1 MEKKA
6 YIYNNN
12 KLAGYLSYEDNEY
25 LFRYDD
31 NYFNDKSKPAVCL
44 SLPKTDKVHRS
55 KVLFPFF
62 FGLLAE
68 GEQKKLQCR
77 KLRID
82 ENDNFIRLIKTAGNT
97 IGSISV
103 KEEIAE

>member
-12 KLAGYLSYEDNEY
+12 ELAGYLSYEDNEY

-31 NYFNDKSKPAVCL
+31 NYFTDITKPAVCL
-44 SLPKTDKVHRS
+44 SLPKTEKVHRS

-68 GEQKKLQCR
+68 GEQKYLQCR
-77 KLRID
+77 KLKID
-82 ENDNFIRLIKTAGNT
+82 ENDDFTRLIKTASNT
-97 IGSISV
+97 IGAISV